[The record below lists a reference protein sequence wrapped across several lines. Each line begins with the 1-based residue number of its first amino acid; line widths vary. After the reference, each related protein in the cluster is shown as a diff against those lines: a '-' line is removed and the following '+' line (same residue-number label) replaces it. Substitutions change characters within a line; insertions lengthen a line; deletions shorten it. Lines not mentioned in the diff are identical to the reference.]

1 MSRVYYKRPY
11 AMGRLTEFIEFINK
25 DKPDKRKYDY
35 LTINQ
40 DIVQIRFDYR
50 KSRNIKDK
58 KKEGNK
64 NA

>member
-1 MSRVYYKRPY
+1 
-11 AMGRLTEFIEFINK
+11 MGRLTEFIEFINK